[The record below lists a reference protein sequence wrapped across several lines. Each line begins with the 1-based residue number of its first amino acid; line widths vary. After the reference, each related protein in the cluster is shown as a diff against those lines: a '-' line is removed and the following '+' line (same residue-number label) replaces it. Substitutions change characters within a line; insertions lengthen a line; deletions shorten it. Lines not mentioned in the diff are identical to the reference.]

1 MTPPTKRV
9 TIKDVARQ
17 AGVSTATVSYVLN
30 DSVPLSEETR
40 QRVLATVRELD
51 YHPSAVARRLQG
63 KRTDTLGF
71 VLPSRERP
79 VSDPFLL
86 ELLAGIADEATQQDC
101 DLLLSTCPQGCT
113 ELDVYKRL
121 VKSRRVDGLLL
132 VDTRQHDER
141 LTYLLREDFP
151 FVAFGRSQG
160 SQNFPYVDVD
170 GEEGVAIGMRHL
182 LELGHRRIAFIGL
195 PSPLVF
201 AGHRLSGYRRAL
213 ARADFALDSSL
224 VVEGDLTQQGGYL
237 AAQRLLSLSP
247 CPTAIFAGSDLMALG
262 ALRAAQERGL
272 VVGRDVSIIGFDD
285 IPLASQAHPPL
296 TTIRQPV
303 YDIGRQVC
311 HMLIALLRGESLA
324 DRRVILKPT
333 LVVRESTGMAQ
344 PLRTPEGRWC

>member
-1 MTPPTKRV
+1 MTPPTRRV

-63 KRTDTLGF
+63 KRTGTLGF

-79 VSDPFLL
+79 VSDPFFL

-101 DLLLSTCPQGCT
+101 DLLLSTCPQGCN

-121 VKSRRVDGLLL
+121 VKSRRVDGLLV

-141 LTYLLREDFP
+141 LTYLLREGFP

-160 SQNFPYVDVD
+160 SQDFPYVDVD

-182 LELGHRRIAFIGL
+182 LELVCRRLWF
-195 PSPLVF
+195 
-201 AGHRLSGYRRAL
+201 
-213 ARADFALDSSL
+213 
-224 VVEGDLTQQGGYL
+224 
-237 AAQRLLSLSP
+237 
-247 CPTAIFAGSDLMALG
+247 
-262 ALRAAQERGL
+262 
-272 VVGRDVSIIGFDD
+272 
-285 IPLASQAHPPL
+285 
-296 TTIRQPV
+296 
-303 YDIGRQVC
+303 
-311 HMLIALLRGESLA
+311 SLA
-324 DRRVILKPT
+324 IACLGIGEPWPGRT
-333 LVVRESTGMAQ
+333 LLWIPV
-344 PLRTPEGRWC
+344 WW